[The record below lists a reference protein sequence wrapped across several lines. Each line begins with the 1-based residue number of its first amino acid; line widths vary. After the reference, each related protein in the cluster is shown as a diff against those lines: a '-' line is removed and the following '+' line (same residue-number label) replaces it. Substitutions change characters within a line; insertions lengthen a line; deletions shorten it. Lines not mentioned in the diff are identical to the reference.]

1 MNPIRRVCIV
11 LFVLPAMSVRYGY
24 SEAEYPLLRYEHSR
38 FPLLTLP
45 YPNRRT
51 NRFPL
56 LRRALLWSSYGV
68 PDKHNSFAFSAA
80 VYKCVKPIFGF
91 YRVFLNLFHFNTS
104 SVTGVD
110 VTDVY
115 GSKLVM
121 AKIYDRAIKAINVS
135 VDGVVSES
143 ELSSVTLEKDGAAVA
158 ADAVYNAETQS
169 ITVTPDD
176 TLMQGT
182 YQLGMV

>member
-1 MNPIRRVCIV
+1 M
-11 LFVLPAMSVRYGY
+11 
-24 SEAEYPLLRYEHSR
+24 
-38 FPLLTLP
+38 
-45 YPNRRT
+45 
-51 NRFPL
+51 
-56 LRRALLWSSYGV
+56 
-68 PDKHNSFAFSAA
+68 
-80 VYKCVKPIFGF
+80 
-91 YRVFLNLFHFNTS
+91 
-104 SVTGVD
+104 D